1 MPRRIG
7 RALRIRSAIYGEGN
21 WQPSKRDASTG
32 SAARLMLSIA
42 DKCQDCALFGHH
54 SKSKLEKVQLLLCFF
69 LVLTIIWITGWR
81 IVKTPIYRV
90 FLSSLVPPKKF
101 QVQKIT
107 SEKKHPV
114 FDSRD
119 GSASKQVKE
128 AGLLMLK
135 L

>member
-32 SAARLMLSIA
+32 TAARLMLSIA
-42 DKCQDCALFGHH
+42 DKCQHCALFGHH
-54 SKSKLEKVQLLLCFF
+54 SKSKLEKVQLLLCFSGF
-69 LVLTIIWITGWR
+69 NHNMDHWMAYCEDSNL
-81 IVKTPIYRV
+81 
-90 FLSSLVPPKKF
+90 
-101 QVQKIT
+101 
-107 SEKKHPV
+107 
-114 FDSRD
+114 FDSRA
-119 GSASKQVKE
+119 GSTSKQVKE

>member
-7 RALRIRSAIYGEGN
+7 RVLRIRSAIYGEGN

-54 SKSKLEKVQLLLCFF
+54 SKNKHEKVQLLLCFTHNKDHWMAYCEDSN
-69 LVLTIIWITGWR
+69 L
-81 IVKTPIYRV
+81 
-90 FLSSLVPPKKF
+90 
-101 QVQKIT
+101 
-107 SEKKHPV
+107 
-114 FDSRD
+114 FDSRA
-119 GSASKQVKE
+119 GSTSKQVKE
-128 AGLLMLK
+128 AGLLITK